1 MACVVSTNS
10 ISAGGDATTTIA
22 YVSINP
28 DVSYRSEAF
37 GALCYRFSSR
47 ELFLISSSVVI
58 PLLDALQKPKDEMEL
73 IAELGHVT
81 NNPAQ
86 VVSALAALTKAGVIF
101 RADKTTNIG
110 ERDDD

>member
-1 MACVVSTNS
+1 MACVVSTKS
-10 ISAGGDATTTIA
+10 IGAGGNTTAISA

-28 DVSYRSEAF
+28 DVSYRQEAF

-58 PLLDALQKPKDEMEL
+58 PLLDALKKPKDEMEL

-81 NNPAQ
+81 KTPAQ

-101 RADKTTNIG
+101 RANETTNKG